1 MLQNKMRFDRGL
13 QRFLKRCYN
22 GSRMWLRLWGSGAW
36 FWLVHGQLEEDP
48 VISGV
53 SIVITHA
60 KGLITPIKTTHE
72 SLNPKP

>member
-1 MLQNKMRFDRGL
+1 MALECGL
-13 QRFLKRCYN
+13 GFGVQGLGFGL
-22 GSRMWLRLWGSGAW
+22 
-36 FWLVHGQLEEDP
+36 FHGQLEVDP